1 MQFDPL
7 KRREFI
13 TLLGG
18 AAAWPVAARAQQA
31 AMPVVG
37 FLSSGSPD
45 AYTHLL
51 TAFRQGLAET
61 GYVEGQNAAIEFRW
75 AKGQFDRLPALASDL
90 VQRRVA
96 VIATTGTTSA
106 LAAKA
111 ATATIPLVFM
121 GADDPVKFG
130 LVASLNRPGG
140 NATGLNVLTSELT
153 GKRLE
158 LARELVPAAAVV
170 AVLINPKSPEAEPQ
184 LRDVQTAARAIG
196 QQIHILNASTERDVD
211 TAFATLVQQL
221 DGALLVTND
230 AFFHDQR
237 EQLVELA
244 ARHAVPTIYDRRAY
258 AEAGGL
264 ISYGTH
270 YVGAFRQLGIYTA
283 RILNGTKPADLP
295 VEQSA
300 KFELV
305 INLKTAKAL
314 GLEIP
319 PTLLARAD
327 EVIE

>member
-1 MQFDPL
+1 MI
-7 KRREFI
+7 RREFI
-13 TLLGG
+13 TALGG
-18 AAAWPVAARAQQA
+18 AAVAWPLVARAQQA

-111 ATATIPLVFM
+111 ATATIPLVFL

-237 EQLVELA
+237 EQLVALA

-258 AEAGGL
+258 AAAGGL

-305 INLKTAKAL
+305 INLKTAKVL
-314 GLEIP
+314 GLDVP

>member
-1 MQFDPL
+1 MI
-7 KRREFI
+7 RREFI
-13 TLLGG
+13 TALGG
-18 AAAWPVAARAQQA
+18 AAVAWPLVARAQQA

-111 ATATIPLVFM
+111 ATATIPLVFL

-237 EQLVELA
+237 EQLVALA

-258 AEAGGL
+258 ASAGGL

-270 YVGAFRQLGIYTA
+270 YIDAFRQLGIYTA

-314 GLEIP
+314 GIEVP
-319 PTLLARAD
+319 PSLLARAD